1 MPDLRTGP
9 KAEAGAGLAIPVR
22 RDLPTGT
29 VTFVFTDIE
38 GSTRLAGQ
46 LGTQR
51 WGEVLT
57 QHAAI
62 IRSAAGEHE
71 GVIVR
76 TEGDSFFLAF
86 RSARDAVAAAADA
99 QRALVR
105 QSWAHGASVKVRIGM
120 HTGENAAPGTPEN
133 AADYV
138 GYDVHHAARISAAG
152 HGGQVLISSATRML
166 VGEQLPEGVT
176 VRALGEHRLKDLS
189 EPDELF
195 QLVIAGLPDAFP
207 ALRTLSSV
215 ANNLPVQLTT
225 FIGRRKELAAAR
237 ALLERTRLLTL
248 VGPGGTGK
256 SRLSL
261 ELAAQMLDR
270 FPDGVWQVR
279 LAPVSEPGLFASVV
293 AQALGLVVPAK
304 VAPIDHVVDQLK
316 GKEALLVLDNFEQ
329 IVAAAPDVGR
339 ILTECSR
346 VKAIVTTRIVLRI
359 AGEQEYPV
367 PPLTLPDP
375 EHVPDLEELSRAEA
389 IQLFVERARA
399 AQPDFM
405 LTSDNARSVVGIVA
419 QVDGLPLAIE
429 LAAARVKILPPQA
442 LLERLASGLGIL
454 QSSARDVP
462 ARQQTLRGAIAWSYD
477 LLDPG
482 LRRLFQRLSV
492 FRGGAALQQIERV
505 CGPAAEIDR
514 EVLDGVAELVDQ
526 SLLRRAAAGTEPR
539 FVMLETIREYARE
552 RLDES
557 AEAAAT
563 DLRHAQAYLALAQ
576 ELATGLFGAHQK
588 ELLDRFDLEQGNLR
602 VALDICS
609 HPQCADRAT
618 CECTATE
625 HAADDARVE
634 TSLRLVSA
642 LWRYWQM
649 RGHLQEGRQR
659 SERVL
664 SLPGAD
670 RPGEAF
676 LLALEAAGGIAYWQ
690 GDPVATERNY
700 TRRLEVARATG
711 DGLKLANALYD
722 LSFVYIV
729 PDRGPEIANGML
741 MLDEALRSFRAA
753 GDRAGVAKTL
763 WALSTT
769 HFNRRDFVKAA
780 EILDEVVATFRE
792 LENRF
797 GLGWALHSLGVARLR
812 LGALDQARAA
822 FTEGLELFRAAGDLS
837 GLVLFFFD
845 FAELAAEQRRDERAL
860 RLFGAGQ
867 ALKVRTGTQLADYL
881 RQENAPFTLSVRA
894 LLERTEAAT
903 RDPLIREGEALS
915 MEQAIEL
922 ALAPEGS

>member
-1 MPDLRTGP
+1 MPDLRTDHRV
-9 KAEAGAGLAIPVR
+9 EAGAALAMPLR
-22 RDLPTGT
+22 HDLPTGT
-29 VTFVFTDIE
+29 VTFLFTDIE
-38 GSTRLAGQ
+38 ASTRLAGQ

-62 IRSAAGEHE
+62 IRGAAREHG

-86 RSARDAVAAAADA
+86 RSARDAVATAADA

-105 QSWAHGASVKVRIGM
+105 QSWAHGATVKVRIGM
-120 HTGENAAPGTPEN
+120 HTGENAMPGTPEN

-138 GYDVHHAARISAAG
+138 GYDVHHAARVSAAG
-152 HGGQVLISSATRML
+152 HGGQVLISSATRVL
-166 VGEQLPEGVT
+166 VGDQLPEGVT
-176 VRALGEHRLKDLS
+176 VRGLGEHRLKDLS

-195 QLVIAGLPDAFP
+195 QLVIDGLPDTFP

-225 FIGRRKELAAAR
+225 FIGRRKELAEAR
-237 ALLERTRLLTL
+237 ALLDRTRLLTL

-261 ELAAQMLDR
+261 ELAAQVLDR

-279 LAPVSEPGLFASVV
+279 LAPISDPDLLGSAI
-293 AQALGLVVPAK
+293 AQALGLVVPPK
-304 VAPIDHVVDQLK
+304 VAPIDHVVADLK

-329 IVAAAPDVGR
+329 IVAAAPEVGR
-339 ILTECSR
+339 ILSECSR

-375 EHVPDLEELSRAEA
+375 EHVPDVEELSRAEA

-405 LTSDNARSVVGIVA
+405 LTSENARSVVGIVA

-505 CGPAAEIDR
+505 CGPAAEVDR
-514 EVLDGVAELVDQ
+514 EVLDGVAELVDH
-526 SLLRRAAAGTEPR
+526 SLLRRVASAAEPR

-552 RLDES
+552 TLDES
-557 AEAAAT
+557 AEATAI

-576 ELATGLFGAHQK
+576 ELAAGLFGAKQK

-602 VALDICS
+602 VALDICTHTS
-609 HPQCADRAT
+609 CADRET
-618 CECTATE
+618 CECAPTE
-625 HAADDARVE
+625 HKADDVRVE
-634 TSLRLVSA
+634 VSLRLVSA

-670 RPGEAF
+670 QHGEAF
-676 LLALEAAGGIAYWQ
+676 LSALEAFGGVTYWL
-690 GDPVATERNY
+690 GDFEATKSTYE
-700 TRRLEVARATG
+700 RRLALARSTG
-711 DGLKLANALYD
+711 DERALANALYD
-722 LSFVYIV
+722 MSFVYLV
-729 PDRGPEIANGML
+729 PSAELDTGEQLLQESLAIFKRLGDRVGEAKVLWGLGILFMGRRRW
-741 MLDEALRSFRAA
+741 DEAGELLPRIVAA
-753 GDRAGVAKTL
+753 
-763 WALSTT
+763 
-769 HFNRRDFVKAA
+769 
-780 EILDEVVATFRE
+780 FRE
-792 LENRF
+792 ADNRF
-797 GLGWALHSLGVARLR
+797 GLGWALHNVGVLAVRTGKL
-812 LGALDQARAA
+812 QEARAPL
-822 FTEGLELFRAAGDLS
+822 TEGLELFRAAGDLS
-837 GLVLFFFD
+837 GVVLLLLD
-845 FAELAAEQRRDERAL
+845 FAELAAAQGQTERSL
-860 RLFGAGQ
+860 RIYGA
-867 ALKVRTGTQLADYL
+867 ATELAKSSGTQLGDVM
-881 RQENAPFTLSVRA
+881 REENAVFALSTRA
-894 LLERTEAAT
+894 LLEETDTAL
-903 RDPLIREGEALS
+903 RDRLVAEGAALS
-915 MEQAIEL
+915 KDDAIAL
-922 ALAPEGS
+922 ALG